1 MEEDSEASYVVECI
15 GQYDSSHEDKL
26 SIELQ
31 GLVHISEEHGDSCLE
46 ANIKE
51 MKKKVQ
57 RVVVMDLLTL
67 AVPSTEEQ
75 QRLTYDINTSNALFV
90 YMLEKYARIKEEGI
104 PTRVFKMTTDW
115 KRIFQATQGTQGCR
129 STTTPSKPLTFNG
142 SFVFL
147 QNFRNFVEYDKAP
160 LIYQVIKET
169 ISHYRRTESKK
180 SRKELEKQNK
190 RKFEDFCC
198 SQLAQESVQ
207 DREMIQCVLK
217 LDGEDR
223 ATSVAEMC
231 KHLNYLG
238 RDHMVGLGFILSSNL
253 NSSLMQILL
262 IGKTTRKDSA
272 NEYSFF

>member
-1 MEEDSEASYVVECI
+1 MEEDSEASSYVVQCI
-15 GQYDSSHEDKL
+15 GQYDASHEDKL

-31 GLVHISEEHGDSCLE
+31 GLVHISEEHGSSCLE
-46 ANIKE
+46 ANVKE
-51 MKKKVQ
+51 MKKKAQ

-67 AVPSTEEQ
+67 AVTSTEEQ
-75 QRLTYDINTSNALFV
+75 QRLTYDITTSNALFV

-115 KRIFQATQGTQGCR
+115 KHIFQATQGTHGCR

-147 QNFRNFVEYDKAP
+147 QNFRDFVEYDKAP

-169 ISHYRRTESKK
+169 ISYYQRQKRIVK
-180 SRKELEKQNK
+180 SRKESKQQK

-207 DREMIQCVLK
+207 DREMIQCVLN

-223 ATSVAEMC
+223 TTSVAEMC

-272 NEYSFF
+272 NEY

>member
-1 MEEDSEASYVVECI
+1 
-15 GQYDSSHEDKL
+15 
-26 SIELQ
+26 
-31 GLVHISEEHGDSCLE
+31 
-46 ANIKE
+46 
-51 MKKKVQ
+51 
-57 RVVVMDLLTL
+57 MDLLTL
-67 AVPSTEEQ
+67 AVTSTEEQ
-75 QRLTYDINTSNALFV
+75 QRLTYDITTSNALFV

-115 KRIFQATQGTQGCR
+115 KHIFQATQGTHGCR

-147 QNFRNFVEYDKAP
+147 QNFRDFVEYDKAP

-169 ISHYRRTESKK
+169 ISYYRRQK
-180 SRKELEKQNK
+180 SRKESQQHK

-207 DREMIQCVLK
+207 DREMIQCVLN

-253 NSSLMQILL
+253 NSSLTQILL

-272 NEYSFF
+272 NEY

>member
-1 MEEDSEASYVVECI
+1 
-15 GQYDSSHEDKL
+15 
-26 SIELQ
+26 
-31 GLVHISEEHGDSCLE
+31 
-46 ANIKE
+46 
-51 MKKKVQ
+51 
-57 RVVVMDLLTL
+57 L

-272 NEYSFF
+272 NEHSRSDTIVIFFFFFFFFFFFLSRNIIIFFFSKKQYGTKRFVSIACLHKCCICSRKTPEIFNTI